1 MALLFRQQKKPLYN
15 YYVVEHS
22 RVARV
27 KQNEAPIQAEML
39 QPDGSWEPYSDLW
52 NVCGNGRSV
61 GEEQAYREARDIFE
75 MHGIQHSLGG
85 K

>member
-1 MALLFRQQKKPLYN
+1 MALLFRRLKKPRYN

-22 RVARV
+22 RLARV

-39 QPDGSWEPYSDLW
+39 QPNGSWEPYSDLW
-52 NVCGNGRSV
+52 DVCTNGRSV
-61 GEEQAYREARDIFE
+61 GEEQAYREAREIFDL
-75 MHGIQHSLGG
+75 HGIQHGLAG